1 MAREKEDG
9 RFLAAYYVSG
19 RKIEPAELR
28 GYLSQQLPDYM
39 MPSYF
44 VHMQAMP
51 LSANGKL
58 NRNALPEPVLE
69 ASTVNEPLNETE
81 IELISIWS
89 EILSI
94 KKEMIGTKTNFFDMG
109 GHSLRMIRMNKMI
122 RDKFNVE
129 IPVRTLFK
137 LTTIQTIA
145 DFIIRGVKENKEL
158 ELGMAEREDALGFLD
173 TYIN

>member
-1 MAREKEDG
+1 MGTYGNARLCFDEFDQ
-9 RFLAAYYVSG
+9 V
-19 RKIEPAELR
+19 
-28 GYLSQQLPDYM
+28 
-39 MPSYF
+39 
-44 VHMQAMP
+44 
-51 LSANGKL
+51 
-58 NRNALPEPVLE
+58 
-69 ASTVNEPLNETE
+69 STVA

-89 EILSI
+89 EILSV